1 METAF
6 KRIAW
11 LVVTMMGPAS
21 GQFAQAQSQAQTQTH
36 AQTQAQAKPA
46 GNCSELSEFMA
57 RMESQSR
64 QLKDWPALGRYRE
77 ANAKLAALAKDE
89 QRVIFM
95 GDSITDMWV
104 LPQFGAFFPSKPYI
118 GRGIGGQTTP
128 QMLVRF
134 RPDVIALH
142 PSVVVI
148 LAGTNDIAGNT
159 GPITLEETEG
169 NLASMAELTRA
180 NGIRVVLSSVMP
192 VSNYGHTP
200 EGNPLDMRL
209 KRPPEKIIELNAW
222 IRKYAGVNDHIY
234 LDYFSAMVDDQG
246 LLKKELSE
254 DGLHPN
260 AAGYAVMAPLAEK
273 AIQSALHEIPAS
285 SLGFQAP
292 VPVARQTEQD
302 QMNELYGLYYAELG
316 DQESGE
322 TAFVISPD
330 GQPIPK
336 KQNDPDAPTLPGLH
350 VNGRHFKFAWSQ
362 LSLQGFA
369 FRTVSV
375 DGDEYSFQGKFGR
388 EKVDVIPDVP
398 YLAGVLTEKRN
409 SRLVQK
415 KNVKFGHAVIL

>member
-1 METAF
+1 MTIVRRSA
-6 KRIAW
+6 IC
-11 LVVTMMGPAS
+11 LVFLFLVSTPLLR
-21 GQFAQAQSQAQTQTH
+21 AQAQTG
-36 AQTQAQAKPA
+36 AQARPT
-46 GNCSELSEFMA
+46 GNCPDLPDFMA

-64 QLKDWPALGRYRE
+64 QLKDWPALARYRE
-77 ANAKLAALAKDE
+77 ANSKLAAPAKDE
-89 QRVIFM
+89 QRVVFM

-104 LPQFGAFFPSKPYI
+104 LPEFGGFFPGKPYI

-134 RPDVIALH
+134 RWDVIALH

-169 NLASMAELTRA
+169 NLASMAELARA

-200 EGNPLDMRL
+200 EGNPIDMRL
-209 KRPPEKIIELNAW
+209 KRQPEKILELNAW
-222 IRKYAGVNDHIY
+222 IRKYAAVNDHIY
-234 LDYFSAMVDDQG
+234 LNYFSAMVDGQG
-246 LLKKELSE
+246 MLKKELSE

-273 AIQSALHEIPAS
+273 AIQSALHEMPAS
-285 SLGFQAP
+285 SFGFQAP
-292 VPVARQTEQD
+292 VPVARQTEQE
-302 QMNELYGLYYAELG
+302 QMNELYGLYYADLG
-316 DQESGE
+316 EQESGQ

-330 GQPIPK
+330 GKPIPPK
-336 KQNDPDAPTLPGLH
+336 SNDPEAPTEPGLH
-350 VNGRHFKFAWSQ
+350 VNGMRFKFAWAH

-398 YLAGVLTEKRN
+398 YLDGVLTEKRN
-409 SRLVQK
+409 SRLVQE
-415 KNVKFGHAVIL
+415 KNVKFDYAVVL